1 MIIVCFVLFSACV
14 YLLYLCGCACFVCV
28 CLALCCDCVCW
39 CCVCV
44 VVFLR
49 VWLCLVLFCFVL
61 LLLAGPPNQLRR
73 NPLRPRSRSHARVI
87 VRVPHADVRGG
98 SRRPAGSGA
107 QFPRRSR
114 ARKARAAR
122 ARHARRVH
130 CTCGACKARDPS
142 FQIRT
147 RLVTSSTPTVMSR

>member
-39 CCVCV
+39 CYVCV

-98 SRRPAGSGA
+98 SRRPDGSGA
-107 QFPRRSR
+107 QFPREHERR
-114 ARKARAAR
+114 VHGTRGAFIARVAR
-122 ARHARRVH
+122 ARHATRR
-130 CTCGACKARDPS
+130 
-142 FQIRT
+142 
-147 RLVTSSTPTVMSR
+147 SRSGRGWSPRRRRR